1 MMAFIWGINLDKVE
15 LRARLLD
22 HLGDALLELVW
33 HESHESGQ
41 MLVSRKALLD
51 VVLGLVVSLRLVTN
65 LLLLLLLHV
74 LLGLIPHL
82 GLHLVGHLLA
92 LGLGLLDKSVEL
104 GLVGNVLLEL
114 LVLAHHLLDDLL
126 LLLPLRSVHHE
137 RLDKLHVSLDHVDD
151 GLVSALFGKSLEDF
165 LGNAFGQILVNVL
178 HFDEVN
184 VVVEELVDSWE
195 LVDEL
200 SVSRLSLVGLENSRK
215 VLDHGVMELGHFIDK
230 TLENREKLLEVSI
243 KKLLVD
249 FARLV
254 HVLHRDSS
262 DIVNGVKLSFKLLN
276 DRLVGGN
283 VANELGKSLAVVS
296 VESEHLLAHVGL
308 DRGAK
313 SLDGLLDGLLALSED
328 LANQLLASDLAELAE
343 HLQV

>member
-104 GLVGNVLLEL
+104 GLVGNVLLQL

-126 LLLPLRSVHHE
+126 LLLLLRSVHHE

-151 GLVSALFGKSLEDF
+151 GLVSALLGKSLEDF

-215 VLDHGVMELGHFIDK
+215 ALDHGVMELGHFIDK
-230 TLENREKLLEVSI
+230 TLENREKLL
-243 KKLLVD
+243 VD

-262 DIVNGVKLSFKLLN
+262 DIVDSVKLSFKLLN
-276 DRLVGGN
+276 NRLVGGN

-296 VESEHLLAHVGL
+296 VKSVHLLAHVGL

-313 SLDGLLDGLLALSED
+313 SLDGLLDGLLVLSED
-328 LANQLLASDLAELAE
+328 L
-343 HLQV
+343 